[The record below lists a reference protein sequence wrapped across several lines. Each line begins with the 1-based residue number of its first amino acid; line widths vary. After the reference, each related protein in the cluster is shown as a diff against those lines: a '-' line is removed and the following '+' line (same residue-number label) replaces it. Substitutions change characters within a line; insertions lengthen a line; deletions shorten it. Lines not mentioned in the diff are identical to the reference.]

1 MTIMVAAIEDGSLAM
16 RGAVETLRRH
26 DVFALLGVFAGV
38 EDLVAQPT
46 DPLIVLLLDPFA
58 DPAGDLDVL
67 TRVPKP
73 YATLVMSAHLQLDA
87 VRAALRAGARGY
99 ISKEIC
105 ASTLLDAIRAIA
117 VGGIYLGHLLDQMLA
132 ASAGGS
138 AAGSAGVGPAVA
150 EGLTPRER
158 DVLVMVAQG
167 LTHKQIGTRLNLSKA
182 TIDTYIHRVRQKVG
196 SGNKADLTR
205 LAIDLGLIEHS
216 VLASSSTVGMTS

>member
-26 DVFALLGVFAGV
+26 DVFALLGVFASV

-46 DPLIVLLLDPFA
+46 DPLIVLLIDPFA
-58 DPAGDLDVL
+58 EPTGDLDAL
-67 TRVPKP
+67 SRVPKP
-73 YATLVMSAHLQLDA
+73 YASLVMSAHLQLDA
-87 VRAALRAGARGY
+87 VRAALRGGARGY

-105 ASTLLDAIRAIA
+105 ASTLLDAIRALA

-132 ASAGGS
+132 EST
-138 AAGSAGVGPAVA
+138 AGSPGVAPAVA

-216 VLASSSTVGMTS
+216 VLATSSSVGMTS